1 MKTFK
6 YILALLVFM
15 IGVTSCDKPNNIDP
29 KNATEVPVS
38 TLFTNAEVAL
48 VNQVDNMS
56 VNFNISRLLVQYWQ
70 ETTYFTEARYN
81 FQDRK
86 IPDAYARTFYR
97 DVIMDLREIQS
108 ILAEKELTG
117 ALAIQKANQIAITE
131 ILQVYAFQCVV
142 DAFGDMPYTEAF
154 MGITD
159 SSPVYD
165 DAATIYA
172 DLLSRIAAAI
182 ASLDESEGSFGGAD
196 VMFGGDVVKWKKFAA
211 SLQLRLG
218 MRLAD
223 VNPSAAGSAVT
234 AAVANGVITNVS
246 ESGIFYYSGVNPHV
260 NTIYNGFTNSGRK
273 DYIPTNTIIDLMV
286 SLDDPRLPLYF
297 TEYPSA
303 GQYEGAIAGLDAAQT
318 YSNYSHFADRFFEAN
333 FEAILLDDV
342 EVHFLLAE
350 AAQRGF
356 IGGDAE
362 THYNAAVTASIE
374 YWGGT
379 ATEASDYLTANPY
392 DAANWKESIG
402 TQKWIAFYNR
412 GVEAWAEWRRLDFPI
427 LNVPTGMVYGDIPV
441 RMPYPYDEVKNN
453 KTNYEAASSAIGG
466 DDQRTKLFWDV
477 N

>member
-15 IGVTSCDKPNNIDP
+15 IGVASCDKPNNIDP

-108 ILAEKELTG
+108 ILAVKELTG

-211 SLQLRLG
+211 S
-218 MRLAD
+218 
-223 VNPSAAGSAVT
+223 
-234 AAVANGVITNVS
+234 
-246 ESGIFYYSGVNPHV
+246 
-260 NTIYNGFTNSGRK
+260 
-273 DYIPTNTIIDLMV
+273 
-286 SLDDPRLPLYF
+286 PRLF
-297 TEYPSA
+297 
-303 GQYEGAIAGLDAAQT
+303 
-318 YSNYSHFADRFFEAN
+318 
-333 FEAILLDDV
+333 
-342 EVHFLLAE
+342 
-350 AAQRGF
+350 
-356 IGGDAE
+356 
-362 THYNAAVTASIE
+362 
-374 YWGGT
+374 
-379 ATEASDYLTANPY
+379 
-392 DAANWKESIG
+392 
-402 TQKWIAFYNR
+402 
-412 GVEAWAEWRRLDFPI
+412 
-427 LNVPTGMVYGDIPV
+427 
-441 RMPYPYDEVKNN
+441 VK
-453 KTNYEAASSAIGG
+453 
-466 DDQRTKLFWDV
+466 
-477 N
+477 